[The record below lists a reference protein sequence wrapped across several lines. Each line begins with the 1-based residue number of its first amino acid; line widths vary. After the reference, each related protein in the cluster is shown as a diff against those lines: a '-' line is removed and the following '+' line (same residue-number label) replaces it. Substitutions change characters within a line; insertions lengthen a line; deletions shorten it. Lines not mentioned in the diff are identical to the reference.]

1 MKRGS
6 GSARPGSSSFPK
18 SPSTTR
24 GGCLELRGGDAGE
37 EAMLGSEVKSQP
49 WVREPTAGSCVR
61 GALCPQPGGI
71 PPALP
76 ALEAELPAP
85 FSVPEMGRTAK
96 NASFWKAPLL
106 TRAASKA
113 GLQSLEQNQG
123 IFQGEKI
130 SSGVSSWCTAKQCSG
145 WVCLPAPGC
154 SGFVP
159 QRPDA
164 QGQAGF
170 AFPWHW

>member
-1 MKRGS
+1 MLWAHLCAWRWEGL
-6 GSARPGSSSFPK
+6 RPEA
-18 SPSTTR
+18 TR
-24 GGCLELRGGDAGE
+24 GQICIKYE
-37 EAMLGSEVKSQP
+37 E
-49 WVREPTAGSCVR
+49 RRTAGSCVH
-61 GALCPQPGGI
+61 GALCPQPGGT

-76 ALEAELPAP
+76 APEAELPAP
-85 FSVPEMGRTAK
+85 FSVPEVGRTAK
-96 NASFWKAPLL
+96 NASFWKAPLQ

-145 WVCLPAPGC
+145 WVCLPALGC

-164 QGQAGF
+164 RGQAGF